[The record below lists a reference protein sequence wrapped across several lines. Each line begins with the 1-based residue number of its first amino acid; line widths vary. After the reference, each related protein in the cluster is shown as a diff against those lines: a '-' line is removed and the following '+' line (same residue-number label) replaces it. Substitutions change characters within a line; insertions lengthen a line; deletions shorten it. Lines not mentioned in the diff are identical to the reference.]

1 MRVRSTGW
9 QLRIPYPL
17 LLALLFAFGID
28 VPQLSQAVVY
38 VLVLPLLTNW
48 NGAIK
53 RDFLVP
59 FWLLAAFSVLYYLVI
74 YNWGFIDV
82 TQAVHRPLLFMGF
95 YAIGYSATRANTPRW
110 PYGLTWLLLAMVVGF
125 VVFAV
130 LSTIVTPVL
139 MTLTVRAVNNF
150 WGTGETILDTGVGL
164 FASLGLC
171 LLPVVIFGSKS
182 ASRRFDYLPRT
193 LVTGTVFAL
202 AFYATTLFQN
212 RSALVALAFAVL
224 VSFAVL
230 LSRKN
235 SATPSKVLALL
246 ALIIGTIVVA
256 LNVERVLAAPILER
270 LADRGFQTPRYA
282 AWQTVLASIPSH
294 LLGGRAV
301 YLGDVSF
308 AHNIWLDV
316 AYDAGIAPLVLLLA
330 FHALHLR
337 DFYRIARSQ
346 LPLPVVVLFVCLA
359 ISFLGGFMAEPV
371 LQSSAPYFAGSCFLF
386 GMARRL
392 SSEIGASESVPSPNT
407 YFAPVKV
414 EA

>member
-1 MRVRSTGW
+1 MRTTGLL
-9 QLRIPYPL
+9 LRTPYPL

-28 VPQLSQAVVY
+28 VPRFSQIIVY
-38 VLVLPLLTNW
+38 ILMVPLLANW
-48 NGAIK
+48 RGSV
-53 RDFLVP
+53 RGDFAVP
-59 FWLLAAFSVLYYLVI
+59 FGLLAAFGTVYYVVVSA
-74 YNWGFIDV
+74 WGFIDPA
-82 TQAVHRPLLFMGF
+82 QAVHRPLMFLGF
-95 YAIGYSATRANTPRW
+95 YAAGYFVSRSNTPRW
-110 PYGLTWLLLAMVVGF
+110 PYGLTWPLLAMISGF
-125 VVFAV
+125 VLFAV
-130 LSTIVTPVL
+130 LSSIVTPIV

-171 LLPVVIFGSKS
+171 LLPVVIFGT
-182 ASRRFDYLPRT
+182 ASSTRGPNYLLRT
-193 LVTGTVFAL
+193 FLTAILFGF

-212 RSALVALAFAVL
+212 RSALVALAVAVCA
-224 VSFAVL
+224 SFAIF
-230 LSRKN
+230 LSTRN
-235 SATPSKVLALL
+235 SRRAAKILALL
-246 ALIIGTIVVA
+246 GVISATLIIA
-256 LNVERVLAAPILER
+256 LNIDRVLAAPILER
-270 LADRGFQTPRYA
+270 LSERGLQTPRYR
-282 AWQTVLASIPSH
+282 AWLTVIESLPLH

-316 AYDAGIAPLVLLLA
+316 AYDAGIVPLVLLLS
-330 FHALHLR
+330 FHVLHIR
-337 DFYRIARSQ
+337 DFFRIATSR

-392 SSEIGASESVPSPNT
+392 SWDIRHPETTRSPDE
-407 YFAPVKV
+407 YPALVKA